1 MTKIIQNNYKPGF
14 GIKYPFWRSQAS
26 IIILTNLFL
35 GYLLMTY
42 ALYLKIINKKIDKIS
57 KFSVLLKIK

>member
-35 GYLLMTY
+35 GYILMTY